1 MERYAIYDRNTR
13 HNTIKQLCTF
23 STEAQAQA
31 KLKEFFLYDLEKY
44 DGTNELLNQLDGIKL
59 ANGEIIDYQTFS
71 TMEAVEDY
79 EYIFTGRRYD
89 FDTHIYY
96 IDYAEKVIY
105 QAYVDDNLV
114 YESEDYEPAVSDLP
128 CFDAI
133 ARKLRTYPPQMYMIE
148 VRIDRNGKTIYNN
161 YADYDYEKSEWVEE

>member
-1 MERYAIYDRNTR
+1 ME
-13 HNTIKQLCTF
+13 
-23 STEAQAQA
+23 S
-31 KLKEFFLYDLEKY
+31 
-44 DGTNELLNQLDGIKL
+44 
-59 ANGEIIDYQTFS
+59 
-71 TMEAVEDY
+71 VEDY
-79 EYIFTGRRYD
+79 EYIFTGNRYD

-114 YESEDYEPAVSDLP
+114 YESEDYETAVSDRP
-128 CFDAI
+128 CYDAI
-133 ARKLRTYPPQMYMIE
+133 ARKLRIYPPQMYMIE